1 MEEEKVAI
9 LDAGAQYGKVIDRR
23 CHELGVKSEL
33 LPLNISATELASKKY
48 QAIIISGSSN
58 SVYQK
63 DSLKCDPQI
72 FSLGIPVLG
81 ICYGMHLINFFH
93 GGKVAPASLREDG
106 QCLIEI
112 NNKYQIFSGLKEKEQ
127 VLMSHGDSV
136 VAKNLAPGFEI
147 TATSGELVAGMAN
160 PSKKIYALQ
169 FHPEVDLTING
180 KKIFKNFLYDIVG
193 LKGTYT
199 VDNRQQQA
207 IEYIKKTVGS
217 KKVIVLVSGGVDSTV
232 CAVLLTQAIN
242 PKDIYA
248 IHVDSGFM
256 RQNES
261 DQVEKTLKQAGINV
275 KVINAQDTFYNAT
288 FKKDDRLVGP
298 LNQVTNPEDK
308 RLIIGNTF
316 MRIADQA
323 VKDLNLDF
331 NDIVLAQGTL
341 RPDLI
346 ESASETVSQNAAV
359 IKTHHNDTSEVRKLR
374 QQGKV
379 VEPLRD
385 YHKDEVRA
393 LGTKLGISDSL
404 VWRQPFPGPG
414 LAIRIICADKPYI
427 TDDFGKINQSL
438 QEFYTKDLSVTLLP
452 VQTVGVQGDGRSYS
466 YLAGISGKADWKK
479 LFSLAKEIPKKI
491 RQINRVVYI
500 FGKPITQPVTQITPT
515 YLTPDVITQLQSA
528 DALVTEFLIK
538 NNLIKKLSQV
548 PVISLPVNFGIE
560 GNRSI
565 AIRPFITNDFMTG
578 QPAVPG
584 VDISKDLLDKLVK
597 DILEKVPSIS
607 RILYDLT
614 SKPPA
619 TTEWE

>member
-1 MEEEKVAI
+1 MEEKIAI

-23 CHELGVKSEL
+23 CRELGVESDL
-33 LPLNISATELASKKY
+33 LPLNVSAKEILSKKY
-48 QAIIISGSSN
+48 KAIIISGSSN
-58 SVYQK
+58 SVYEK
-63 DSLKCDPQI
+63 NSLKCDPEI
-72 FSLGIPVLG
+72 FSLGVPVLG

-106 QCLIEI
+106 PCVINI
-112 NNKYQIFSGLKEKEQ
+112 NNKYPIFSGLKSKEQ

-136 VAKNLAPGFEI
+136 IAKNLAPGFEI
-147 TATSGELVAGMAN
+147 TATSGKLVAGMAN

-193 LKGTYT
+193 LKGSYT
-199 VDNRQQQA
+199 ADNRQQQA
-207 IEYIKKTVGS
+207 IDYIKKTVGN

-256 RQNES
+256 RKDES
-261 DQVEKTLKQAGINV
+261 DQVEKTLKKAGINV
-275 KVINAQDTFYNAT
+275 KVVNARETFYNAT
-288 FKKDDRLVGP
+288 FKKEDKLIGP
-298 LNQVTNPEDK
+298 LKEVTNPEEK

-323 VKDLNLDF
+323 VKDLKLDF
-331 NDIVLAQGTL
+331 NNIVLAQGTL

-346 ESASETVSQNAAV
+346 ESASETVSKNAAV

-374 QQGKV
+374 QMGKV
-379 VEPLRD
+379 VEPLAD

-393 LGTKLGISDSL
+393 LGTKLDIPSSL

-414 LAIRIICADKPYI
+414 LAIRIICADKPYM
-427 TDDFGKINQSL
+427 TSDFDKINKSL
-438 QEFYTKDLSVTLLP
+438 QKFSSKDLKVTLLP

-500 FGKPITQPVTQITPT
+500 FGNQIKKPVTTITPT
-515 YLTPDVITQLQSA
+515 YLQPDVIEQLQNA
-528 DALVTEFLIK
+528 DALVTKFLIK
-538 NNLIKKLSQV
+538 NKLIKKLSQV

-584 VDISKDLLDKLVK
+584 VDISKKLLNNLVK
-597 DILEKVPSIS
+597 DIQTKVPGIS
-607 RILYDLT
+607 RVVYDLT

>member
-33 LPLNISATELASKKY
+33 LPLDISAAELSSQKY
-48 QAIIISGSSN
+48 KAIIISGSSN

-106 QCLIEI
+106 PCII
-112 NNKYQIFSGLKEKEQ
+112 NLNTKYPIFSGLNQKEQ

-136 VAKNLAPGFEI
+136 IAQNLAPGFEI
-147 TATSGELVAGMAN
+147 TATSGDLVAGMAN

-169 FHPEVDLTING
+169 FHPEVDLTLNG
-180 KKIFKNFLYDIVG
+180 KKIFKNFLYSIVG
-193 LKGTYT
+193 LKGNYT

-207 IEYIKKTVGS
+207 IEYIKKTVGD

-256 RQNES
+256 RLNES
-261 DQVEKTLKQAGINV
+261 KQVERTLKQAGINV
-275 KVINAQDTFYNAT
+275 KVVNARSNFYNAT
-288 FKKDDRLVGP
+288 YKKDNQLIGP
-298 LNQVTNPEDK
+298 LKEIVNPEDK

-316 MRIADQA
+316 MQIADQA

-346 ESASETVSQNAAV
+346 ESASQMVSQNAAV

-374 QQGKV
+374 QLGKV

-427 TDDFGKINQSL
+427 TDDFDQINQAL
-438 QEFYTKDLSVTLLP
+438 QKFSSKNLSVTLLP
-452 VQTVGVQGDGRSYS
+452 VRTVGVQGDGRSYS
-466 YLAGISGKADWKK
+466 YLAGISGQADWHK
-479 LFSLAKEIPKKI
+479 LFSLAKEVPKKI
-491 RQINRVVYI
+491 RQINRVVYV
-500 FGKPITQPVTQITPT
+500 FGPKITQPITQITPT
-515 YLTPDVITQLQSA
+515 YLQPDVITQLQSA
-528 DALVTEFLIK
+528 DDLVTQFLIK
-538 NNLIKKLSQV
+538 NKLIKKLSQV
-548 PVISLPVNFGIE
+548 PVISLPVNFGVE

-584 VDISKDLLDKLVK
+584 IDISIDLLNKLVE
-597 DILEKVPSIS
+597 DIINQVPGIS
-607 RILYDLT
+607 RVVYDLT

>member
-1 MEEEKVAI
+1 MEEKIAI

-23 CHELGVKSEL
+23 CRELGVQSDL
-33 LPLNISATELASKKY
+33 LPLDISAKEISSKKY

-58 SVYQK
+58 SVYEK
-63 DSLKCDPQI
+63 NSLKCDPQI

-106 QCLIEI
+106 PCIINI
-112 NNKYQIFSGLKEKEQ
+112 NNKYPIFSGLKSKEQ

-147 TATSGELVAGMAN
+147 TATSGKLVAGMAN

-169 FHPEVDLTING
+169 FHPEVDLTLNG

-193 LKGTYT
+193 LKGSYT
-199 VDNRQQQA
+199 ADNRQQRA
-207 IEYIKKTVGS
+207 IDYIKKTVGN

-232 CAVLLTQAIN
+232 CAVLLTQAIKA
-242 PKDIYA
+242 KDIYA

-256 RQNES
+256 RKDES
-261 DQVEKTLKQAGINV
+261 AQVEKTLKKAGINV
-275 KVINAQDTFYNAT
+275 KVVNARQTFYNAT
-288 FKKDDRLVGP
+288 FKKDDKLIGP
-298 LNQVTNPEDK
+298 LKEVTHPEDK

-323 VKDLNLDF
+323 VKDLKLDF
-331 NDIVLAQGTL
+331 NNIVLAQGTL

-346 ESASETVSQNAAV
+346 ESASETVSKNAAV

-374 QQGKV
+374 QMGKV
-379 VEPLRD
+379 VEPLAD

-393 LGTKLGISDSL
+393 LGTKLGIPDSL

-414 LAIRIICADKPYI
+414 LAIRIICASKPYM
-427 TDDFGKINQSL
+427 TSDFDKINQALKKFSSP
-438 QEFYTKDLSVTLLP
+438 DLKITLLP

-466 YLAGISGKADWKK
+466 YLAGISGKADWTK

-500 FGKPITQPVTQITPT
+500 FGDQIKKPVTTITPT
-515 YLTPDVITQLQSA
+515 YLQPDVIEQLQNA
-528 DALVTEFLIK
+528 DALVTQFLIK
-538 NNLIKKLSQV
+538 NKLIKKLSQV
-548 PVISLPVNFGIE
+548 PVISLPVNFGVD

-584 VDISKDLLDKLVK
+584 TDISKKLLNNLVK
-597 DILEKVPSIS
+597 DILKKVPGIS
-607 RILYDLT
+607 RVVYDLT

>member
-1 MEEEKVAI
+1 MEEKIAI

-23 CHELGVKSEL
+23 CRELGVQSDL
-33 LPLNISATELASKKY
+33 LPLDISAKEISSKKY
-48 QAIIISGSSN
+48 QTIIISGSSN
-58 SVYQK
+58 SVYEK
-63 DSLKCDPQI
+63 NSLKCDPQI

-106 QCLIEI
+106 PCIINI
-112 NNKYQIFSGLKEKEQ
+112 NNKYPIFSGLKSKEQ

-147 TATSGELVAGMAN
+147 TATSGKLVAGMAN

-169 FHPEVDLTING
+169 FHPEVDLTLNG

-193 LKGTYT
+193 LKGSYT
-199 VDNRQQQA
+199 ADNRQQRA
-207 IEYIKKTVGS
+207 IDYIKKTVGN

-232 CAVLLTQAIN
+232 CAVLLTQAIKA
-242 PKDIYA
+242 KDIYA

-256 RQNES
+256 RKDES
-261 DQVEKTLKQAGINV
+261 AQVEKTLKKAGINV
-275 KVINAQDTFYNAT
+275 KVVNARQTFYNAT
-288 FKKDDRLVGP
+288 FKKDDKLIGP
-298 LNQVTNPEDK
+298 LKEVTHPEDK

-323 VKDLNLDF
+323 VKDLKLDF
-331 NDIVLAQGTL
+331 NNIVLAQGTL

-346 ESASETVSQNAAV
+346 ESASETVSKNAAV

-374 QQGKV
+374 QMGKV
-379 VEPLRD
+379 VEPLAD

-393 LGTKLGISDSL
+393 LGTKLGIPDSL

-414 LAIRIICADKPYI
+414 LAIRIICASKPYM
-427 TDDFGKINQSL
+427 TSDFDKINQALKKFSSP
-438 QEFYTKDLSVTLLP
+438 DLKITLLP

-466 YLAGISGKADWKK
+466 YLAGISGKADWTK

-500 FGKPITQPVTQITPT
+500 FGDQIKKPVTTITPT
-515 YLTPDVITQLQSA
+515 YLQPDVIEQLQNA
-528 DALVTEFLIK
+528 DALVTQFLIK
-538 NNLIKKLSQV
+538 NKLIKKLSQV
-548 PVISLPVNFGIE
+548 PVISLPVNFGVD

-584 VDISKDLLDKLVK
+584 TDISKKLLNNLVK
-597 DILEKVPSIS
+597 DILKKVPGIS
-607 RILYDLT
+607 RVVYDLT

>member
-1 MEEEKVAI
+1 MEEEKIAI

-23 CHELGVKSEL
+23 CRELGVKSEL
-33 LPLNISATELASKKY
+33 LPLNSPASEILSKKY
-48 QAIIISGSSN
+48 KAIIISGSSN

-63 DSLKCDPQI
+63 NSLKCDPQI

-106 QCLIEI
+106 PCVINI
-112 NNKYQIFSGLKEKEQ
+112 NNKYPIFSGLNKKEQ

-136 VAKNLAPGFEI
+136 IAKNLAPGFEV
-147 TATSGELVAGMAN
+147 TATSGKLVAGMAS

-169 FHPEVDLTING
+169 FHPEVDLTLNG
-180 KKIFKNFLYDIVG
+180 KKIFKNFLYSIVG
-193 LKGTYT
+193 LKGNYT

-207 IEYIKKTVGS
+207 INYLKKVVGN

-232 CAVLLTQAIN
+232 CAVLLTKAIN

-256 RQNES
+256 RQDES
-261 DQVEKTLKQAGINV
+261 NQVEKTLKKAGINV
-275 KVINAQDTFYNAT
+275 KVINARNTFYNAT
-288 FKKDDRLVGP
+288 FKKDDKLIGP
-298 LNQVTNPEDK
+298 LNQVTHPEDK

-316 MRIADQA
+316 MRVADQA
-323 VKDLNLDF
+323 VKDLKLDF
-331 NDIVLAQGTL
+331 NNIVLAQGTL

-346 ESASETVSQNAAV
+346 ESASKLVSQNAAV
-359 IKTHHNDTSEVRKLR
+359 IKTHHNDSSEVRKLR
-374 QQGKV
+374 QLGKI
-379 VEPLRD
+379 VEPLSD
-385 YHKDEVRA
+385 YHKDEVRS
-393 LGTKLGISDSL
+393 LGTKMGIPSSL

-427 TDDFGKINQSL
+427 TPDFDKINKSL
-438 QEFYTKDLSVTLLP
+438 QKFSSPNLSVTLLP

-466 YLAGISGKADWKK
+466 YLAGISGKPDWEK
-479 LFSLAKEIPKKI
+479 LFKLAKEIPKKI

-500 FGKPITQPVTQITPT
+500 FGPKIDKPVTQITPT
-515 YLTPDVITQLQSA
+515 FLQPDVISQLQSA
-528 DALVTEFLIK
+528 DALVTQFLIK
-538 NNLIKKLSQV
+538 NKLVKKLSQV
-548 PVISLPVNFGIE
+548 PVISLPVNFGIK

-584 VDISKDLLDKLVK
+584 IDISKKLLDKLVK
-597 DILEKVPSIS
+597 DILDKVPGIS
-607 RILYDLT
+607 RVVYDLT

>member
-33 LPLNISATELASKKY
+33 LPLQTPALEISSKKY
-48 QAIIISGSSN
+48 KAIIISGSSN
-58 SVYQK
+58 SVYAK

-106 QCLIEI
+106 QCVIKI
-112 NNKYQIFSGLKEKEQ
+112 NNKYSIFAGLKSTEP

-136 VAKNLAPGFEI
+136 ITANLAPGFEV
-147 TATSGELVAGMAN
+147 TATSGKLVAGMAN

-207 IEYIKKTVGS
+207 IEYIQKTVGN

-261 DQVEKTLKQAGINV
+261 AEVEKTLKKAGINV
-275 KVINAQDTFYNAT
+275 KVINARQTFYNAT
-288 FKKDDRLVGP
+288 FKKDEKVIGP

-323 VKDLNLDF
+323 IKDLKLDI
-331 NDIVLAQGTL
+331 NNVVLAQGTL

-346 ESASETVSQNAAV
+346 ESASETVSKNAAV

-379 VEPLRD
+379 VEPLAN
-385 YHKDEVRA
+385 YHKDEVRS

-427 TDDFGKINQSL
+427 TDDFDKINKSL
-438 QEFYTKDLSVTLLP
+438 QEFSTSDLSVTLLP

-466 YLAGISGKADWKK
+466 YLAGISGKADWSK
-479 LFSLAKEIPKKI
+479 LFELAKEIPKKI
-491 RQINRVVYI
+491 RQINRIVYI
-500 FGKPITQPVTQITPT
+500 FGDQIKNPIKEITPT
-515 YLTPDVITQLQSA
+515 YLTPDIISQLQSA
-528 DALVTEFLIK
+528 DALVTQFLIK
-538 NNLIKKLSQV
+538 NNLIKRLSQV
-548 PVISLPVNFGIE
+548 PVISLPVNFGIT

-578 QPAVPG
+578 SPAIPG
-584 VDISKDLLDKLVK
+584 KDIHKKVLNGLVK
-597 DILEKVPSIS
+597 DILTKVPGIS
-607 RILYDLT
+607 RVVYDLT

>member
-23 CHELGVKSEL
+23 CHELGVKSEI
-33 LPLNISATELASKKY
+33 LPLDTSASEILSQKY
-48 QAIIISGSSN
+48 KAIIISGSSN

-63 DSLKCDPQI
+63 DSLKCDPEI
-72 FSLGIPVLG
+72 FSLRIPVLG

-106 QCLIEI
+106 QCII
-112 NNKYQIFSGLKEKEQ
+112 KVNPKYPIFSGLKATEP

-136 VAKNLAPGFEI
+136 IAQNLAPGFEI
-147 TATSGELVAGMAN
+147 TATSGELVAGMACS
-160 PSKKIYALQ
+160 SKKIYALQ
-169 FHPEVDLTING
+169 FHPEVDLTVHG
-180 KKIFKNFLYDIVG
+180 KKIFKNFLYGIAG

-207 IEYIKKTVGS
+207 IDYIKKAVGN

-242 PKDIYA
+242 PKNIYA

-261 DQVEKTLKQAGINV
+261 DQVEKTLKKAGINV
-275 KVINAQDTFYNAT
+275 KVIRAQNTFYNAT
-288 FKKDDRLVGP
+288 FKKDDKLIGP
-298 LNQVTNPEDK
+298 LNHVTNPEEK

-331 NDIVLAQGTL
+331 DNIVLAQGTL

-346 ESASETVSQNAAV
+346 ESASETVSKNAAV

-374 QQGKV
+374 QLGKV
-379 VEPLRD
+379 VEPLAN
-385 YHKDEVRA
+385 YHKDEVRS
-393 LGTKLGISDSL
+393 LGTKLGIPDSL

-427 TDDFGKINQSL
+427 TNDFDKINKSL
-438 QEFYTKDLSVTLLP
+438 QEFSTPDLSVTLLP

-466 YLAGISGKADWKK
+466 YLAGVSGQADWSK
-479 LFSLAKEIPKKI
+479 LFALAKEIPKKI

-500 FGKPITQPVTQITPT
+500 FGPKINQPVTQITPT
-515 YLTPDVITQLQSA
+515 YLTPDVISQLQSA
-528 DALVTEFLIK
+528 DHLVSQFLK
-538 NNLIKKLSQV
+538 ENKLLKTLSQV
-548 PVISLPVNFGIE
+548 PVISLPVNFGIT

-584 VDISKDLLDKLVK
+584 KDISKKLLDGLVK
-597 DILEKVPSIS
+597 DILSQVPGIS
-607 RILYDLT
+607 RVVYDLT

>member
-1 MEEEKVAI
+1 
-9 LDAGAQYGKVIDRR
+9 
-23 CHELGVKSEL
+23 
-33 LPLNISATELASKKY
+33 
-48 QAIIISGSSN
+48 
-58 SVYQK
+58 
-63 DSLKCDPQI
+63 
-72 FSLGIPVLG
+72 
-81 ICYGMHLINFFH
+81 
-93 GGKVAPASLREDG
+93 
-106 QCLIEI
+106 
-112 NNKYQIFSGLKEKEQ
+112 
-127 VLMSHGDSV
+127 
-136 VAKNLAPGFEI
+136 
-147 TATSGELVAGMAN
+147 MAN

-207 IEYIKKTVGS
+207 IEYIKKTVGN

-427 TDDFGKINQSL
+427 TDDFDEINKSL
-438 QEFYTKDLSVTLLP
+438 QEFSTKDLSVTLLP

-479 LFSLAKEIPKKI
+479 LFALAKEIPKKI
-491 RQINRVVYI
+491 RQINRVVYV
-500 FGKPITQPVTQITPT
+500 FGPKITQPVTQITPT
-515 YLTPDVITQLQSA
+515 YLQPDVITQLQSA

-584 VDISKDLLDKLVK
+584 VDISKDLLDKLIK
-597 DILEKVPSIS
+597 DILEKVPGIS
-607 RILYDLT
+607 RVLYDLT